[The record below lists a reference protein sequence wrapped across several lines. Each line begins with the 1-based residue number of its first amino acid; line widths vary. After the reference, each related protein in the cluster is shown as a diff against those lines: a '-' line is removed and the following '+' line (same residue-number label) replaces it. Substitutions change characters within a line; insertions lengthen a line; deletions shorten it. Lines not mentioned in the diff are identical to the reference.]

1 MQNTTLLLAGLC
13 VFVYVVAAIA
23 MLVPFFKFEF
33 WWVFIPFLV
42 LEAMVGMFNSCG
54 ATLRSKYYPE
64 EMQSSIMTVFR
75 VPLNVLVVGGTY
87 LTDNLSLQNTF
98 GVLAVLHFITML
110 LHVAHYS
117 YSYSAVDDK
126 KTR

>member
-1 MQNTTLLLAGLC
+1 M
-13 VFVYVVAAIA
+13 FVYVVAAIA